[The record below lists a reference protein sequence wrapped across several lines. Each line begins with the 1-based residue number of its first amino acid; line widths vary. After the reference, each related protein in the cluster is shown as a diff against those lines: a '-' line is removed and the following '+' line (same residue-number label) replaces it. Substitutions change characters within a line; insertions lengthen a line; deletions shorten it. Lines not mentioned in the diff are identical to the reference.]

1 MADLAK
7 YVVSLEAQA
16 ARYVRELDRAQR
28 RLDQFER
35 NQGTVAARIQRQ
47 FEAMALRAGTALL
60 GIFSVR
66 ELGRAS
72 DTMRTI
78 ENRLRLVTSSAEE
91 LAFVQDRLLQIA
103 NKTNNAYLSTVE
115 LYSRVARSAAQL
127 NLTQRELLELTEG
140 INNAVLV
147 SGATAQEAAAGLVQ
161 FAQGLASGALRGDEL
176 RSVLEQM
183 PRLAQAIAE
192 GMGVTV
198 GELRVLGQQGQLT
211 SQQVIRAIQS
221 QLATLRDEAARTEP
235 TISQALTKLG
245 NSFSSLVG
253 RIDQATNASKLLREA
268 IESLASM
275 LQNIGVEHAPDITE
289 IGVRIAAQEVEVLEL
304 TKRLEEAR
312 RRLEDEAGGRV
323 QVRAG
328 LLRFEVGRLEAELGA
343 AEARLEELRVQLRQA
358 TEDLERPV
366 TVSAQDQYVAD
377 LIAALKPTTE
387 DVQFLNDVVAQ
398 LALERQREA
407 EELRLYIDEFVADLN
422 APRLSRGQELSP
434 ELRQFIADLEEAE
447 QLTESLRTEA
457 ERNAEAWR
465 RAQELFAGG
474 FIDDETLK
482 RARDQFDNMASDL
495 EAIGKS
501 AGRGL
506 KDALVDAM
514 TGIEVRWDDML
525 RRMIANAALDQL
537 FALLGTLGGPVGHV
551 ARFLGFGG
559 ARAEGGPVFPGKA
572 FLVGEKGPELFVPGA
587 TGRIIPNASGTTINV
602 DARGAHDPVAV
613 EQAVERGVR
622 AAVQIS
628 GAQTQ
633 SMISRMFR
641 PSMA

>member
-35 NQGTVAARIQRQ
+35 NQRAVAARIQRQ
-47 FEAMALRAGTALL
+47 FETMALRAGTALL

-275 LQNIGVEHAPDITE
+275 LQNIGVDRAPDITE

-358 TEDLERPV
+358 TEDLER
-366 TVSAQDQYVAD
+366 
-377 LIAALKPTTE
+377 
-387 DVQFLNDVVAQ
+387 
-398 LALERQREA
+398 
-407 EELRLYIDEFVADLN
+407 
-422 APRLSRGQELSP
+422 
-434 ELRQFIADLEEAE
+434 
-447 QLTESLRTEA
+447 
-457 ERNAEAWR
+457 
-465 RAQELFAGG
+465 
-474 FIDDETLK
+474 
-482 RARDQFDNMASDL
+482 
-495 EAIGKS
+495 
-501 AGRGL
+501 
-506 KDALVDAM
+506 
-514 TGIEVRWDDML
+514 
-525 RRMIANAALDQL
+525 
-537 FALLGTLGGPVGHV
+537 
-551 ARFLGFGG
+551 
-559 ARAEGGPVFPGKA
+559 
-572 FLVGEKGPELFVPGA
+572 
-587 TGRIIPNASGTTINV
+587 
-602 DARGAHDPVAV
+602 
-613 EQAVERGVR
+613 
-622 AAVQIS
+622 
-628 GAQTQ
+628 
-633 SMISRMFR
+633 
-641 PSMA
+641 

>member
-35 NQGTVAARIQRQ
+35 NQRAVAARIQRQ
-47 FEAMALRAGTALL
+47 FETMALRAGTALL

-78 ENRLRLVTSSAEE
+78 ENRLRLVTSSAED

-587 TGRIIPNASGTTINV
+587 TGQIIPNASGTTINV

-633 SMISRMFR
+633 AMIGQLFR
-641 PSMA
+641 PVMA

>member
-1 MADLAK
+1 
-7 YVVSLEAQA
+7 
-16 ARYVRELDRAQR
+16 
-28 RLDQFER
+28 
-35 NQGTVAARIQRQ
+35 
-47 FEAMALRAGTALL
+47 
-60 GIFSVR
+60 
-66 ELGRAS
+66 
-72 DTMRTI
+72 
-78 ENRLRLVTSSAEE
+78 
-91 LAFVQDRLLQIA
+91 
-103 NKTNNAYLSTVE
+103 
-115 LYSRVARSAAQL
+115 
-127 NLTQRELLELTEG
+127 
-140 INNAVLV
+140 
-147 SGATAQEAAAGLVQ
+147 
-161 FAQGLASGALRGDEL
+161 
-176 RSVLEQM
+176 
-183 PRLAQAIAE
+183 
-192 GMGVTV
+192 
-198 GELRVLGQQGQLT
+198 LT

-275 LQNIGVEHAPDITE
+275 LQSIGVEHAPDITE

-398 LALERQREA
+398 LAIERQREA

-465 RAQELFAGG
+465 RAQELFEGG

-482 RARDQFDNMASDL
+482 RARDQFDTMASDL

-633 SMISRMFR
+633 AMIGQLFR
-641 PSMA
+641 PAMA

>member
-35 NQGTVAARIQRQ
+35 NQRTVAARIQRQ

-268 IESLASM
+268 MESLASM

-447 QLTESLRTEA
+447 QLTESVRTEA

-474 FIDDETLK
+474 FIDDETLE

-495 EAIGKS
+495 DAIGKS

-587 TGRIIPNASGTTINV
+587 TGQIIPNASGTTINV
-602 DARGAHDPVAV
+602 DARGSTDPAAVEVAV
-613 EQAVERGVR
+613 QRAVRE
-622 AAVQIS
+622 AVQIS

-633 SMISRMFR
+633 AMIGQLFR
-641 PSMA
+641 PVMA